1 MGWYWHINMIWMNC
15 NDHMQRR
22 HCSGGLKFIYSNN
35 LDYWCIPPFCSQIYI
50 KQQLGCIW
58 LWMAWFQPATVEF
71 WSRSP
76 MFLNSWCSNP
86 IPTRGCLLRLRPK
99 KSGTYRPG
107 LFPHLYLPFC
117 QLSVLLDPHVCWLKP
132 SWSTD
137 RLLDAS
143 SFGAINPYLSWVF
156 MMSKSPNVVNPII
169 NLPILGIVYY

>member
-1 MGWYWHINMIWMNC
+1 MVAWKLSIQIIWIIGVSPLSVP
-15 NDHMQRR
+15 R
-22 HCSGGLKFIYSNN
+22 FIPSNN
-35 LDYWCIPPFCSQIYI
+35 LDV
-50 KQQLGCIW
+50 IW

-71 WSRSP
+71 WSRPP

-107 LFPHLYLPFC
+107 LLPQLYLPFC

-156 MMSKSPNVVNPII
+156 MMSKPPNVGNPIY
-169 NLPILGIVYY
+169 NKPTKFGDCLLLLVLPD